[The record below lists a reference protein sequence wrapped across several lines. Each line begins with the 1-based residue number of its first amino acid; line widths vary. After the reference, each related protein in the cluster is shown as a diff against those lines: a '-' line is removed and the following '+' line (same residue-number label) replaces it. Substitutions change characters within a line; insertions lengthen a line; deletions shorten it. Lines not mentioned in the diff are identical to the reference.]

1 MTAYDVRISDWS
13 SDVCSSD
20 LASRMLR
27 TDHPQSM
34 RNYVRM
40 FGLQP
45 FWATFGDM
53 EHSVRTGL
61 PASDGVTSGFWAY
74 RSEEHTSELQSLMR
88 ISYAVFCLKK
98 KKNKPHDYQ
107 DTVLIMLK

>member
-40 FGLQP
+40 FGLLP
-45 FWATFGDM
+45 YWETFGDM

-74 RSEEHTSELQSLMR
+74 RSEARRVGKECVSTSRYRWSANHYKKTTHTH
-88 ISYAVFCLKK
+88 K
-98 KKNKPHDYQ
+98 
-107 DTVLIMLK
+107 